1 MKRVVSS
8 NNIPLILNGKYAW
21 RILNDPQCGEI
32 YKIDLGNSY
41 IDLHEEYF
49 ELIYYSKYSKLL
61 LNIGLSDEEWDKEIP
76 KIRMIM
82 DFKDTEFII
91 DSLFKAHPKMR
102 LLPLYNAKDYL
113 MID

>member
-1 MKRVVSS
+1 MKRVISS

-21 RILNDPQCGEI
+21 RIINDPQCGEI

-41 IDLHEEYF
+41 IDIHEECY

-61 LNIGLSDEEWDKEIP
+61 LYIGLSDEEWYGKETS
-76 KIRMIM
+76 KIKMIM

-91 DSLFKAHPKMR
+91 DSLFKANPKMR
-102 LLPLYNAKDYL
+102 LLPLYDAGYYE
-113 MID
+113 